1 LVATPGRLLDLH
13 GQGLLYLGAV
23 QYLILDE
30 ADRMLDM
37 GFVRDVK
44 KIVAEVPR
52 RKQTLLF
59 SATMAPEIRS
69 LAADLLRNPLEVAVT
84 PAARTADRIDQFV
97 FHIAKS
103 DKRILLERFLR
114 DPAVERC
121 VVFTRTKH
129 GADKV
134 ARGLDQIGVSAAAIH
149 GNRSQ
154 SQRVRALDGFKS
166 GEVRVLVATDIA
178 ARGLDIDGVSHVI
191 NFELPNEPDSYV
203 HRIGRTARNGATGIA
218 MAMCDQEE
226 VSLLRDIEKRI
237 GQAIPVAEIAGL
249 TLPTPAG
256 RAQPQAAQPRQQPR
270 HGQNARGG
278 QSQGRGGPQQSRGG
292 QPESQRDGQRG
303 APQRGYQQ
311 QAPSQPQAR
320 PSQPQARPSQPQ
332 AAWGQ
337 PQAQAGQ
344 PQARPDR
351 GFPQGQR
358 TDRGSERPVGI
369 PGGDNGPRR
378 RDRQRLPDMAA
389 KPAQNDLHAPVNR
402 DWY

>member
-1 LVATPGRLLDLH
+1 
-13 GQGLLYLGAV
+13 LYLGAV

-97 FHIAKS
+97 FHIAKA

-256 RAQPQAAQPRQQPR
+256 RPQAQAAQPRQQQQR
-270 HGQNARGG
+270 HG

-292 QPESQRDGQRG
+292 QQESQRDGQRG
-303 APQRGYQQ
+303 APQRGYQP

-332 AAWGQ
+332 ASWGQ
-337 PQAQAGQ
+337 PQASWGQPQAPAGQ
-344 PQARPDR
+344 PQGRPDR
-351 GFPQGQR
+351 GFPQQGQR
-358 TDRGSERPVGI
+358 SDRPQPPERSERQERPAAS
-369 PGGDNGPRR
+369 PGGDSMPRR